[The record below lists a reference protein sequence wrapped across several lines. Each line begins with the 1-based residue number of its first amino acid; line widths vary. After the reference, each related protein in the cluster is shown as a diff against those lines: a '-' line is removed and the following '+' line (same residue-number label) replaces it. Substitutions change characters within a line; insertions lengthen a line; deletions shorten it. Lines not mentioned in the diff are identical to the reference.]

1 MSFYLPG
8 ITTEIKDKAARIQI
22 DCSQATAETLCV
34 PFDDNVLNDEK
45 LLLNALLSTLIVK
58 IPLDRLVHP
67 ALV

>member
-8 ITTEIKDKAARIQI
+8 ITTEIKDKATRIQI
-22 DCSQATAETLCV
+22 DYSQATAETLCV
-34 PFDDNVLNDEK
+34 PFDKNVLNDEK